1 MTFCA
6 WQRARAGCE
15 EGASTPPG
23 LMIVRAHQ
31 HGDRGDHVRAALA
44 LDEPLHLGVVLGR
57 TAEGVGA
64 EDAHARH
71 LLLEPLRPSVECAAA
86 EVED

>member
-1 MTFCA
+1 M
-6 WQRARAGCE
+6 RGKGREPGVRKGLRNLRAG
-15 EGASTPPG
+15 
-23 LMIVRAHQ
+23 LVIVRAHQ